1 MAINLAGWVIAQQT
15 ALNNNVSKE
24 RASQLG
30 LVGALLPNPVMSAL
44 LVQQMARNEAP
55 PVTPAATVAQTT
67 GEPLRFPPVR
77 PAESSGEAP
86 KTEPSQ
92 GTTPATQT
100 GSQQTTQTG
109 TPGQTQTSPVPAA
122 VLERISRIEAALV
135 EVPYLIDKTFD
146 EAAKMCADKGL
157 VAVKVEDITLSKTKT
172 GKVTAQK
179 PDAKALVSK
188 GVTVVCTVAPG

>member
-24 RASQLG
+24 RAAQLG

-55 PVTPAATVAQTT
+55 PVTATAVTQTT

-77 PAESSGEAP
+77 PAETSQTQE
-86 KTEPSQ
+86 TPST
-92 GTTPATQT
+92 GQT
-100 GSQQTTQTG
+100 GPQQTTQTG
-109 TPGQTQTSPVPAA
+109 TPAQTQTAPVPAA
-122 VLERISRIEAALV
+122 VLERISRIESALV

-146 EAAKMCADKGL
+146 EASRMCTDKGL
-157 VAVKVEDITLSKTKT
+157 VAVKVEDAAGSKAKA

-179 PDAKALVSK
+179 PDAKTLVSK